1 MIRLGY
7 DSSTLGK
14 NDYLRPLFETIYTE
28 DNGLTK
34 NLSGYLWKTARELSI
49 EINIK
54 FFQSCCLF

>member
-34 NLSGYLWKTARELSI
+34 NLSGYLWKTAKQGSSQL
-49 EINIK
+49 K
-54 FFQSCCLF
+54 LT